1 MVRQALRGLL
11 ALVILLVPSGCDN
24 VAWGGVDVN
33 LRPPPP
39 VVAEAAPDST
49 GADPEIA
56 APEMPPLPVG
66 PVLFMGSRTGSRVS
80 LRPIAEISGDSL
92 IPFVS
97 EAEAPGYA
105 EYYAQSRM
113 GRGSAFTLFAEG
125 TRVGTVRADTL
136 FYEPGFCS
144 ASPVLEGTAELVAG
158 AGNAARFIA
167 LPEDATRSVAYGT
180 YRNPDHTYEQ
190 RVASIDLASAAIAR
204 TGAIWPESVLETRGD
219 MQGVP
224 LDGDVDGA
232 VAATFLYRDAL
243 AVGPSDAASAY
254 SIFVLGEGGPVN
266 YTGTFTWYR
275 RTSVDGKGA
284 ARLWEQADWDGDG
297 QAEILLQV
305 FGEDARW
312 AAALDR
318 RNGTWT
324 PIFEENCGT
333 GSGSP

>member
-39 VVAEAAPDST
+39 VVAAAAQDST
-49 GADPEIA
+49 GADLDMA

-66 PVLFMGSRTGSRVS
+66 PVLFMGSRSGSRVS

-97 EAEAPGYA
+97 EDVAPGYA
-105 EYYAQSRM
+105 EYYARSRM
-113 GRGSAFTLFAEG
+113 GKGTAFTLFAKG

-136 FYEPGFCS
+136 FFEAGFCS
-144 ASPVLEGTAELVAG
+144 ASPVLEGTAELIAG
-158 AGNAARFIA
+158 AGSAARFIA
-167 LPEDATRSVAYGT
+167 LPEDATRAVGYGQ

-190 RVASIDLASAAIAR
+190 RVASINLATAVIAR
-204 TGAIWPESVLETRGD
+204 AGAVWPESVLETRVD
-219 MQGVP
+219 IQGVP
-224 LDGDVDGA
+224 LDGDTDGA

-243 AVGPSDAASAY
+243 SVGPATATSAY
-254 SIFVLGEGGPVN
+254 SIFVLGQGGPVD
-266 YTGTFTWYR
+266 YTSAFTWYR
-275 RTSVDGKGA
+275 RASVEGKGA
-284 ARLWEQADWDGDG
+284 PRLWEQADWDGDG
-297 QAEILLQV
+297 EAEILLQV

-324 PIFEENCGT
+324 PIFEEHCGT
-333 GSGSP
+333 GAGNP